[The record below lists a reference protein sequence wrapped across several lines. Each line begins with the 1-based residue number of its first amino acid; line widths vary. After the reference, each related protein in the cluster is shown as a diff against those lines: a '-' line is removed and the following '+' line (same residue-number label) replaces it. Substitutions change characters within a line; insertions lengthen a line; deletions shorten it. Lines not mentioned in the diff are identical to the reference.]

1 MRTAARFNPAILL
14 IGFALVGCGYA
25 EWPPP
30 GEGLRDVNRTERV
43 ATSSA
48 PGASTFRNAAAVVV
62 SKGDT
67 VWTLSKR
74 HGVSMRA
81 IIEANGLRAPFH
93 LSVGQRI
100 VLPRNPE
107 HEVVKGDTLSGIA
120 VRYDANMHVL
130 ARLNGLKPPYT
141 IYTSQRLRLP
151 GRGGVAMVADA
162 SKSTPK
168 LIAKPPAWATKKTK
182 ISPKPT
188 PVTSR
193 TVVSEPIPKPPPVS
207 GKGFRWPVSGRV
219 VSDYGAK
226 PKGFHNDGI
235 NIAAPRGM
243 GIKAAQNGV
252 VVYAGNELRGFG
264 NLLLIKHSGGWVTA
278 YAHADSLLVKRGDR
292 VLKGQRV
299 ATVGTTGSVT
309 KPQLH
314 FEIRKGRQARDPRKY
329 LRRA

>member
-30 GEGLRDVNRTERV
+30 GEELRDVNRTERV

-48 PGASTFRNAAAVVV
+48 PGASTFRNAAAVIV

-151 GRGGVAMVADA
+151 GRGGVAKVAHA
-162 SKSTPK
+162 SKSTSK

-182 ISPKPT
+182 ISSKPA

-193 TVVSEPIPKPPPVS
+193 TVVSEPIPKPPPIS
-207 GKGFRWPVSGRV
+207 GKGFRWPLRGRV

-309 KPQLH
+309 TPQLH

>member
-48 PGASTFRNAAAVVV
+48 PGASTFRNAAAVIV

-151 GRGGVAMVADA
+151 RRGGVAMVADA
-162 SKSTPK
+162 SKLAPK
-168 LIAKPPAWATKKTK
+168 LIAKPPAWATKQTK
-182 ISPKPT
+182 ISSKPT

-193 TVVSEPIPKPPPVS
+193 TVVSEPIPKPPPIS
-207 GKGFRWPVSGRV
+207 GKGFRWPVRGRV

>member
-14 IGFALVGCGYA
+14 IGFALIGCGYA

-182 ISPKPT
+182 MSPKPT

>member
-1 MRTAARFNPAILL
+1 MRTAARFSPAILL

-30 GEGLRDVNRTERV
+30 GEGLRDVNRTERST
-43 ATSSA
+43 TSNA

-120 VRYDANMHVL
+120 ARYDANMHVL

-151 GRGGVAMVADA
+151 GHGGAAMVADA
-162 SKSTPK
+162 LKSAPK
-168 LIAKPPAWATKKTK
+168 LIAKPPAWPTKKTK
-182 ISPKPT
+182 ISSKRT
-188 PVTSR
+188 PVTTR
-193 TVVSEPIPKPPPVS
+193 IQASEPIPKPPPVS
-207 GKGFRWPVSGRV
+207 GKGFRWPVRGRV

-226 PKGFHNDGI
+226 PKGFYNDGI

-299 ATVGTTGSVT
+299 ATVGATGSVT

>member
-48 PGASTFRNAAAVVV
+48 PGASTFRNAAAVIV

-107 HEVVKGDTLSGIA
+107 HEVVKGDTLFGIA
-120 VRYDANMHVL
+120 ARYDANMHVL

-151 GRGGVAMVADA
+151 RRGGVAMVADA
-162 SKSTPK
+162 SKLAPK
-168 LIAKPPAWATKKTK
+168 LIAKPPAWATKQTK
-182 ISPKPT
+182 ISSKPT
-188 PVTSR
+188 PVASR
-193 TVVSEPIPKPPPVS
+193 TVVSEPIPKPPPIS
-207 GKGFRWPVSGRV
+207 GKGFRWPVRGRV

>member
-48 PGASTFRNAAAVVV
+48 PGASTFRNAAAVIV

-151 GRGGVAMVADA
+151 RRGGVAMVADA
-162 SKSTPK
+162 SKLAPK
-168 LIAKPPAWATKKTK
+168 LIAKPPAWATKQTK